1 LELSQSSVS
10 CGWKLVNEK
19 TGKEYSLSGNG
30 SIKITGNVSE
40 LILRKSTSLQTPT
53 EYSLF
58 PAHPNPFNPVT
69 TIRFSVP
76 VVDTKHTVSLRVY
89 DITGKLV
96 ETLVDEKLTP
106 GNHSVNWNAVGFS
119 SGMYFVFL
127 EGDGKRQIQKVVL
140 MK

>member
-1 LELSQSSVS
+1 
-10 CGWKLVNEK
+10 
-19 TGKEYSLSGNG
+19 
-30 SIKITGNVSE
+30 
-40 LILRKSTSLQTPT
+40 
-53 EYSLF
+53 
-58 PAHPNPFNPVT
+58 
-69 TIRFSVP
+69 
-76 VVDTKHTVSLRVY
+76 VY